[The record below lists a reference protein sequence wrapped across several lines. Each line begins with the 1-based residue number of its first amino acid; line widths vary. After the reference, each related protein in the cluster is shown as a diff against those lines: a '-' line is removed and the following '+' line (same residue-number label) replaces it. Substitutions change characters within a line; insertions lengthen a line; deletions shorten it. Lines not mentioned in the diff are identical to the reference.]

1 MSAAVWAL
9 TGDLFL
15 EDDLLM
21 AEEATELALDTE
33 QLCRLPLATA
43 EATAPDDC
51 FFVQVWS
58 LTQI

>member
-21 AEEATELALDTE
+21 AEEATELARETE
-33 QLCRLPLATA
+33 QLCRLPLKTA
-43 EATAPDDC
+43 GLVTTLILIQ
-51 FFVQVWS
+51 F
-58 LTQI
+58 